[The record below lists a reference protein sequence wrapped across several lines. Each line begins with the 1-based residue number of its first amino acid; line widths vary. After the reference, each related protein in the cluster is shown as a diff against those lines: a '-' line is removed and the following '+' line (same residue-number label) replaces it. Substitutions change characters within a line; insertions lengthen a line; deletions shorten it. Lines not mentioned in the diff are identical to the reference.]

1 MALAIATN
9 TGALMAAASATSV
22 NKDMETSMERLST
35 GKRINSAKDDA
46 AGVAIAS
53 RLTSEIR
60 GTNQAIRNAQDAQG
74 LINTAE
80 GAHKEI
86 ETILQRMRELAVQS
100 SNDTNDS
107 TDRNNL
113 QAEMDQL
120 KNEVDRIAGATSWAG
135 QNLLDGATPNADNL
149 ASAHTDRAAFSF
161 HVGSGTSSSDS
172 IVAKIGAV
180 STTALGIGGAT
191 SLPTV
196 ANVTA
201 TTVGNGAA
209 TYAAATGTLTLT
221 GTWAAA
227 DTLALNI
234 NGTSH
239 TLTVSSSDAY
249 ADTLAGISAQLSAE
263 IEALSINGVSTTATA
278 TGVTFAAGAA
288 SAAPTVSI
296 TSAGSNAAGT
306 IVHASANNKFTMG
319 GSFSNGD
326 TYSVEVLGQTIS
338 ITASTTDIYADTID
352 GIGQQLAEAI
362 NAAQDANGTIV
373 AGEVNSGLSAAYDAS
388 TNEITL
394 TQTAVIANP
403 TSDVSAD
410 NALLVFSSATPGTI
424 EFDDGMTG
432 NFTMTINGVSLTQT
446 AATGTAA
453 GYDMA
458 TEEGRGSYL
467 AALINADSESY
478 GVTASSNATGVV
490 TLTAKTGLAL
500 AGSATTTSA
509 GSAQLTQSGT
519 TFTVTGSSSDADTFS
534 LDIDGTTV
542 GVTIAT
548 DGYSND
554 ARGVASQ
561 ISQAVKDAG
570 ISGLS
575 VTDNG
580 DGTFVLEKT
589 GSLSVT
595 SASSA
600 KLAVE
605 FIDAAITMV
614 NTQRA
619 NLGAIA
625 NRLDST
631 VSNLTN
637 VAINLEAG
645 RGRIEDA
652 DFAAESTSLAK
663 SQILQQASTAMLAQA
678 NASKQSVLSL
688 LQG

>member
-1 MALAIATN
+1 MEIA
-9 TGALMAAASATSV
+9 
-22 NKDMETSMERLST
+22 MERLST
-35 GKRINSAKDDA
+35 GLRINTAADDA

-60 GTNQAIRNAQDAQG
+60 GTNMAIRNAMDGQAMID
-74 LINTAE
+74 TAE
-80 GAHKEI
+80 GAHSEI
-86 ETILQRMRELAVQS
+86 VNILQRMRELAVQS
-100 SNDTNDS
+100 ANDTNGAA
-107 TDRNNL
+107 DRANL
-113 QAEMDQL
+113 QAEMNQL
-120 KNEVDRIAGATSWAG
+120 TNEIDRIAGATSWAG
-135 QNLLDGATPNADNL
+135 KSLLDGATPNADNL

-161 HVGSGTSSSDS
+161 HVGSGTSTSDS
-172 IVAKIGAV
+172 IVANIGAV
-180 STTALGIGGAT
+180 SAAALGIGGAT

-201 TTVGNGAA
+201 TTAGDGAA
-209 TYAAATGTLTLT
+209 SYDAATGALTLT
-221 GTWAAA
+221 GTWANA

-239 TLTVSSSDAY
+239 TLTVSSTDAY
-249 ADTLAGISAQLSAE
+249 ADTVAGISAQLSAE
-263 IEALSINGVSTTATA
+263 IEALNINGVSTTASA
-278 TGVTFAAGAA
+278 TGVTFSAGAA
-288 SAAPTVSI
+288 STAPTVSI

-306 IVHASANNKFTMG
+306 IVHAAGTNDFTMG

-338 ITASTTDIYADTID
+338 ITASTTDLYADTMD
-352 GIGQQLAEAI
+352 GIGQQLADAI
-362 NAAQDANGTIV
+362 NAAQDTNGTIV
-373 AGEVNSGLSAAYDAS
+373 AGEVNSGLSAAFDAA
-388 TNEITL
+388 TNKVTL
-394 TQTAVIANP
+394 TQTAEIANP
-403 TSDVSAD
+403 TSSVSAD
-410 NALLVFSSATPGTI
+410 NALLVFDSSTPGTI
-424 EFDDGMTG
+424 TFDDGMTG
-432 NFTMTINGVSLTQT
+432 NITMTINGVSLTQT

-467 AALINADSESY
+467 AALINADSEKY

-490 TLTAKTGLAL
+490 TLTARTGLAL

-534 LDIDGTTV
+534 LDVDGTTV
-542 GVTIAT
+542 GVTIDT

-561 ISQAVKDAG
+561 IAQAVKDAG

-589 GSLSVT
+589 GSLSVAT
-595 SASSA
+595 ASSA

-605 FIDAAITMV
+605 FIDAAITTV

-619 NLGAIA
+619 NLGAIS

-631 VSNLTN
+631 VANLTN
-637 VAINLEAG
+637 ISTNLEAG
-645 RGRIEDA
+645 RSRIQDA

-663 SQILQQASTAMLAQA
+663 AQILQQASMAMLAQA